1 MLPITVVFLLLVIG
15 KNADYVGTVGGITMK
30 KRGAG
35 NYVSRLLFVTIENT
49 YFVSFP
55 VRSII
60 QHRES
65 ISQRFNCFGIL
76 DRI

>member
-30 KRGAG
+30 KRGAD

-49 YFVSFP
+49 CFVGSP